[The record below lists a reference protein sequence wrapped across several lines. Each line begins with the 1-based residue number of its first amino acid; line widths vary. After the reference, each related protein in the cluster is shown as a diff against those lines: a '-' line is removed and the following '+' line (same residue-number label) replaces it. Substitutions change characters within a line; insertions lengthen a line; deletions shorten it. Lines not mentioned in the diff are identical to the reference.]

1 MNRIERKGVGL
12 DNREKRPGCFLTTSI
27 VSVFIIVAAV
37 AGLTIWI
44 IQLARAGDPV
54 GMGILLYLG
63 LIILVLCG
71 AVATTLIVGGL
82 RKKRTHDEYN
92 AVVRA
97 FNDQSRSVVQLTKVT
112 SDLALASSDSLSLI
126 PTYPPALPPG
136 QLRGPGNMVID
147 QDAFSNLQD

>member
-1 MNRIERKGVGL
+1 M
-12 DNREKRPGCFLTTSI
+12 DNREKRPGCFFTTSI

-37 AGLTIWI
+37 TGLTIWI

-54 GMGILLYLG
+54 GIGILLYLG
-63 LIILVLCG
+63 LLSLILCG
-71 AVATTLIVGGL
+71 AVATALIIGGL

-92 AVVRA
+92 AVMRA

-112 SDLALASSDSLSLI
+112 SDLALASSDSWPLMRA
-126 PTYPPALPPG
+126 YPPALPPG

-147 QDAFSNLQD
+147 QDAFNNLQD

>member
-1 MNRIERKGVGL
+1 MNRIERKEVSL

-27 VSVFIIVAAV
+27 VPVFVVVAALV
-37 AGLTIWI
+37 GLTIWI
-44 IQLARAGDPV
+44 IQLAREGDPV

-63 LIILVLCG
+63 LLILILCG
-71 AVATTLIVGGL
+71 AVATAIIIGGI
-82 RKKRTHDEYN
+82 RKKRTHDDYN

-112 SDLALASSDSLSLI
+112 SDLALVSSESLPLMAA
-126 PTYPPALPPG
+126 YPPALPPG

-147 QDAFSNLQD
+147 QDAFSNLED